1 MSPQADRGPTPMAAL
16 QIEGHL
22 TGSCDGRPIT
32 ITADPRGIC
41 LTVDSVRSAWRL
53 RRQLPALQGVLG
65 ALGRGQVPIRLK
77 INAIGEFSVPAI
89 PNWMPGW
96 ALRLAGLR

>member
-1 MSPQADRGPTPMAAL
+1 MSAKADSGPTPMAAL

-22 TGSCDGRPIT
+22 SGSCDGRPIT
-32 ITADPRGIC
+32 ITADGGGIC

-65 ALGRGQVPIRLK
+65 ALGRGQVPIRMR
-77 INAIGEFSVPAI
+77 IGRMGAFPVPAI
-89 PNWMPGW
+89 PDWMPRW

>member
-1 MSPQADRGPTPMAAL
+1 MAAL

-32 ITADPRGIC
+32 ITADPR
-41 LTVDSVRSAWRL
+41 AWRL

-77 INAIGEFSVPAI
+77 IGTIGEFSVPAI
-89 PNWMPGW
+89 PNWMRGW

>member
-1 MSPQADRGPTPMAAL
+1 MSAEADRGPNPMAAL
-16 QIEGHL
+16 QIEGSL
-22 TGSCDGRPIT
+22 SGSCDGRPIT
-32 ITADPRGIC
+32 LTADAGGIC

-65 ALGRGQVPIRLK
+65 ALGRGQVPIRLR
-77 INAIGEFSVPAI
+77 IGALGAFSVPAI

>member
-1 MSPQADRGPTPMAAL
+1 MAAL
-16 QIEGHL
+16 QIEGSL
-22 TGSCDGRPIT
+22 SGSCDGRPIA
-32 ITADPRGIC
+32 ITADARGIC

-65 ALGRGQVPIRLK
+65 ALGRGRVPIRLK
-77 INAIGEFSVPAI
+77 IGSVGEFSVPAI
-89 PNWMPGW
+89 PNWMPRW

>member
-1 MSPQADRGPTPMAAL
+1 MAAL

-22 TGSCDGRPIT
+22 IGSCDGRPIT

-41 LTVDSVRSAWRL
+41 LTVDSIRSAWRL

-77 INAIGEFSVPAI
+77 IGAIGEFAVPAI
-89 PNWMPGW
+89 PNWMPRW
-96 ALRLAGLR
+96 ALRLTGLR

>member
-1 MSPQADRGPTPMAAL
+1 MSAEADRGPNPMAAL
-16 QIEGHL
+16 QIEGSL
-22 TGSCDGRPIT
+22 SGSCDGRPIT
-32 ITADPRGIC
+32 LTADGEGIC
-41 LTVDSVRSAWRL
+41 LTVASVRSAWRL

-65 ALGRGQVPIRLK
+65 ALGRGQVPIRLR
-77 INAIGEFSVPAI
+77 IGALGEFSVPAI

>member
-1 MSPQADRGPTPMAAL
+1 MSPQAERGPTPIAAL
-16 QIEGHL
+16 QIDGHL
-22 TGSCDGRPIT
+22 SGSLDGRPIT

-89 PNWMPGW
+89 PNWMPRW
-96 ALRLAGLR
+96 ALRLTGLR

>member
-1 MSPQADRGPTPMAAL
+1 MPPQADRSPNPMAAL
-16 QIEGHL
+16 QIEGSL
-22 TGSCDGRPIT
+22 SGSCDGRPIT
-32 ITADPRGIC
+32 ITADLRGIC

-65 ALGRGQVPIRLK
+65 ALGRGQVPIRLR
-77 INAIGEFSVPAI
+77 IGGIGEFSVPAI
-89 PNWMPGW
+89 LNWMPRW